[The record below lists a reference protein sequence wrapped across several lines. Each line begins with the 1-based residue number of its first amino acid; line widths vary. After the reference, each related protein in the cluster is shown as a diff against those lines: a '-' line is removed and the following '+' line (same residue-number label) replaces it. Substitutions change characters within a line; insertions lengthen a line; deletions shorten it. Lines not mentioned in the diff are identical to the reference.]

1 MDKPPQIL
9 LLNFEQIVALSK
21 MQETIDALL
30 KENQVLTQKLEAQK
44 AK

>member
-30 KENQVLTQKLEAQK
+30 KENQILKEELEAQK
-44 AK
+44 SE

>member
-30 KENQVLTQKLEAQK
+30 KENQVLKQELEAQK
-44 AK
+44 SV

>member
-21 MQETIDALL
+21 MQETIDALV
-30 KENQVLTQKLEAQK
+30 KENQVLREELEAQK
-44 AK
+44 SV

>member
-9 LLNFEQIVALSK
+9 LLNFEQIVALSQ

-30 KENQVLTQKLEAQK
+30 RENEILKQELESKRAE
-44 AK
+44 

>member
-1 MDKPPQIL
+1 MDNPPQIL

-30 KENQVLTQKLEAQK
+30 KENQVLKQELEAQK
-44 AK
+44 SE

>member
-30 KENQVLTQKLEAQK
+30 KENQVLKQELEAQK
-44 AK
+44 SE